1 MDWYT
6 LRVISGKEKK
16 IKENILFD
24 VAENNMKELITDVL
38 VPSENIVEMRGGK
51 KKIRERVF
59 FPGYLLIRL
68 EVTRETRHLLESI
81 NGVISFL
88 GPKGKPQPL
97 KPDETKRF
105 LGDFDGTDGPLR
117 TTEAAPYKIGD
128 SVKVTDGPFMD
139 FSGLVQEVN
148 HDKRKLK
155 VLVSIFGRET
165 PVELDYLQVEL
176 EN

>member
-38 VPSENIVEMRGGK
+38 VPSENIVEMRGGRK
-51 KKIRERVF
+51 RSEREF
-59 FPGYLLIRL
+59 SFPGYLLIRL
-68 EVTRETRHLLESI
+68 EVTKETRHLLESI
-81 NGVISFL
+81 NGVISFV

-105 LGDFDGTDGPLR
+105 LGDFR
-117 TTEAAPYKIGD
+117 R
-128 SVKVTDGPFMD
+128 
-139 FSGLVQEVN
+139 N
-148 HDKRKLK
+148 
-155 VLVSIFGRET
+155 
-165 PVELDYLQVEL
+165 
-176 EN
+176 

>member
-68 EVTRETRHLLESI
+68 EVTKETRHLLESI

-88 GPKGKPQPL
+88 RTKG
-97 KPDETKRF
+97 
-105 LGDFDGTDGPLR
+105 
-117 TTEAAPYKIGD
+117 
-128 SVKVTDGPFMD
+128 
-139 FSGLVQEVN
+139 
-148 HDKRKLK
+148 
-155 VLVSIFGRET
+155 
-165 PVELDYLQVEL
+165 
-176 EN
+176 